1 MAGSAIVN
9 MFKSM
14 IPDLPSAT
22 DSIRKGMFSNIEEKP
37 PKLTKPEMVIGPE
50 GISRISGMIGDGN
63 SKFDQDFKLAEQ
75 MRRRGELNEDIIAR
89 TGFWFDEAGTPK
101 YELDDSAAELN
112 FDPAK
117 VKAGMTMTAKDFM
130 NHDKLFSVYPDLADM
145 RVKFIKDS
153 NPKNKGY
160 ADLDKNEI
168 GVNVNTD
175 DFIDGDPIA
184 LMSTM
189 LHEAQHA
196 IQKRE
201 KFVNGGDWKN
211 FLKDPNNYT
220 KKEYDEAFKKYA
232 NIAGEIEARNVEFR
246 YANPKVA
253 KKAFEQ
259 NKRLGMDLY
268 PKIPNVIR
276 SRNFL
281 QTLAKDPVSMEQA
294 VDPRMATTPTGEPA
308 RMMSDDL
315 SYQDPF
321 ERTIR

>member
-50 GISRISGMIGDGN
+50 GISRISGMIGDSN

-145 RVKFIKDS
+145 RVKFIKDK
-153 NPKNKGY
+153 NPENKGY
-160 ADLDKNEI
+160 ADIDKGEI
-168 GVNVNTD
+168 GVNVNHQE
-175 DFIDGDPIA
+175 FVDGDPIA

-189 LHEAQHA
+189 LHETQHA

-201 KFVNGGDWKN
+201 KFDQGGDWRN
-211 FLKDPNNYT
+211 FLKDPDNFT
-220 KKEYDEAFKKYA
+220 RKEYEEAFKKYL
-232 NIAGEIEARNVEFR
+232 NIAGEIEARNVELR
-246 YANPKVA
+246 YANPKAA
-253 KKAFEQ
+253 KKVFDY
-259 NKRLGMDLY
+259 NKKIGMDLI
-268 PKIPNVIR
+268 PPVPNVVR

-281 QTLAKDPVSMEQA
+281 QTLAKDPQSVGYG
-294 VDPRMATTPTGEPA
+294 VDPRMATTPAGEPA